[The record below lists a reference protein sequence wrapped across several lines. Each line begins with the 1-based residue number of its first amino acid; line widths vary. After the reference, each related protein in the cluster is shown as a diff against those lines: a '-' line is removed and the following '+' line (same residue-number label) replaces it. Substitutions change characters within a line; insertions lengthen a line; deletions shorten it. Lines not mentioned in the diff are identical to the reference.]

1 MNKMVNDLNYEGINI
16 SVSKKD
22 YIKIEGE
29 GSICIRV
36 FSYEN
41 DLACPAKISEQ
52 PFEDQ
57 MGLLLITHENNYIK
71 RFNKFMYNKTKNKNK
86 KHFCRYSLQDFS
98 SERVLIEHQ
107 KFYLKIFGRQSVKL
121 FKNYFKQLAAPF
133 KIYANFES
141 ILKNTK
147 SDNKNSNASYT
158 EKYQIIFLAVLLI
171 YLNVLMTDLGNQLFF
186 IEEKMQFINLLKQFL
201 KNMIIVKK

>member
-1 MNKMVNDLNYEGINI
+1 
-16 SVSKKD
+16 
-22 YIKIEGE
+22 
-29 GSICIRV
+29 
-36 FSYEN
+36 
-41 DLACPAKISEQ
+41 
-52 PFEDQ
+52 
-57 MGLLLITHENNYIK
+57 
-71 RFNKFMYNKTKNKNK
+71 MYNKTKNKKK
-86 KHFCRYSLQDFS
+86 KHFCRYSLQSFS

-107 KFYLKIFGRQSVKL
+107 KVYLKIIGRQSVKL

-147 SDNKNSNASYT
+147 SDNKNNNASYT
-158 EKYQIIFLAVLLI
+158 EIYQIIFLAVLLI
-171 YLNVLMTDLGNQLFF
+171 YLNVLMTDSGNQLFF

>member
-1 MNKMVNDLNYEGINI
+1 
-16 SVSKKD
+16 
-22 YIKIEGE
+22 
-29 GSICIRV
+29 
-36 FSYEN
+36 
-41 DLACPAKISEQ
+41 
-52 PFEDQ
+52 
-57 MGLLLITHENNYIK
+57 
-71 RFNKFMYNKTKNKNK
+71 MYNKTKNKKK
-86 KHFCRYSLQDFS
+86 KHFCRYSLQSFS

-107 KFYLKIFGRQSVKL
+107 KVYLKIIGRQSVKL
-121 FKNYFKQLAAPF
+121 FKNYFKQLVAPF

>member
-1 MNKMVNDLNYEGINI
+1 M
-16 SVSKKD
+16 
-22 YIKIEGE
+22 
-29 GSICIRV
+29 
-36 FSYEN
+36 
-41 DLACPAKISEQ
+41 
-52 PFEDQ
+52 
-57 MGLLLITHENNYIK
+57 
-71 RFNKFMYNKTKNKNK
+71 
-86 KHFCRYSLQDFS
+86 
-98 SERVLIEHQ
+98 IEHQ
-107 KFYLKIFGRQSVKL
+107 KVYLKIIGRQSVKL

-186 IEEKMQFINLLKQFL
+186 IEEKNAVHKFIKAIL
-201 KNMIIVKK
+201 